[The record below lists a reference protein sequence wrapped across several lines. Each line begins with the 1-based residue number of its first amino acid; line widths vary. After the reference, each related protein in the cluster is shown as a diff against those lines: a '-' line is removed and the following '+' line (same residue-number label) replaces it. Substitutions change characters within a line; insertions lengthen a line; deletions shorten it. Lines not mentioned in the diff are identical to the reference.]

1 MFEVRKPVSAGSA
14 ACCGKQ
20 SRGEKKR
27 GLLRTQSTNP
37 VPLQDRGAA
46 SGSEATDK
54 VGRSLM
60 NVWRW
65 LWQWLTGQSLPDSE
79 PQSEG
84 GNRLR
89 SQPIGRVG
97 HAHDITFLGR
107 GVSQGLADR
116 RSDVKKLRR
125 LGLPVLSSPAD
136 LARALG
142 VSLPRLRWLTYHSE
156 AALVDHY
163 VRFTIPKKGGG
174 QRELAMPLRQLRACQ
189 EWIRAELLARL
200 PVHPAAHGFVAGRS
214 IVTNAQPHARA
225 RVIVNVDLE
234 DFFPS
239 ITFPRVR
246 GWWISV
252 GYSPA
257 VATLLALLCT
267 DSPRQKMLVADCTCH
282 VAQGPRSLPQGA
294 CTSPALSNLM
304 ARRLD
309 ARLAGLARRLGWVY
323 TRYADDITFSC
334 PDVSS
339 SARDNTAREN
349 DPGLLVGYLLA
360 RIRHIVEAE
369 GFRLNPSKT
378 RVLRRHTAQVV
389 TGLVVNDGVHVPR
402 RWRRKLRALLHQAAH
417 TGLAAQNRLQHP
429 AFAQYVRGQVAFVSM
444 VQPQEG
450 QRLKDTLLSLLET
463 ERG

>member
-1 MFEVRKPVSAGSA
+1 
-14 ACCGKQ
+14 
-20 SRGEKKR
+20 
-27 GLLRTQSTNP
+27 
-37 VPLQDRGAA
+37 
-46 SGSEATDK
+46 
-54 VGRSLM
+54 M
-60 NVWRW
+60 NLWRR
-65 LWQWLTGQSLPDSE
+65 LWQWLTGQSLPDPEQRRGDVS
-79 PQSEG
+79 
-84 GNRLR
+84 RLK
-89 SQPIGRVG
+89 SQPSGRVND
-97 HAHDITFLGR
+97 AHDITFLGR
-107 GVSQGLADR
+107 GVSLGLADR
-116 RSDVKKLRR
+116 RSDVKKLCR

-136 LARALG
+136 LAHALG
-142 VSLPRLRWLTYHSE
+142 VSIPRLRWLTYHSE

-163 VRFTIPKKGGG
+163 LRFAIPKKRGG
-174 QRELAMPLRQLRACQ
+174 QRQLAVPHRQLRLCQ
-189 EWIRAELLARL
+189 QWILAELLARL

-225 RVIVNVDLE
+225 RVMVNVDLE

-267 DSPRQKMLVADCTCH
+267 DSPRQKVLWEGCTCY

-294 CTSPALSNLM
+294 CTSPALSNLI

-334 PDVSS
+334 PNGSTSEGDDV
-339 SARDNTAREN
+339 AQGN
-349 DPGLLVGYLLA
+349 DPALLVGYLLA
-360 RIRHIVEAE
+360 RIRHIVEQE

-378 RVLRRHTAQVV
+378 RVLRRHKAQMV

-402 RWRRKLRALLHQAAH
+402 RRRRNLRALLHQAAH
-417 TGLAAQNRLQHP
+417 TGLAAQNHLQHP
-429 AFAQYVRGQVAFVSM
+429 AFTQYVQGQVAFVSM

-450 QRLKDTLLSLLET
+450 QRLKDILMNLLESD
-463 ERG
+463 RP